1 MSWPRGPVCMTGTVE
16 RRVVHGCG
24 PRCLPAWRTR
34 GQGERRDGLTEQP
47 ELSCTV
53 PSAPGSSADREGSE
67 ETGVRG
73 HRYAHLMGQG
83 HRKKQRVRVGPKT
96 LSTGIFCM

>member
-34 GQGERRDGLTEQP
+34 GQGEQRDRLHSQN
-47 ELSCTV
+47 S
-53 PSAPGSSADREGSE
+53 SAPCLLPQAAGQ
-67 ETGVRG
+67 TGRG
-73 HRYAHLMGQG
+73 VKRQVSGATAMH
-83 HRKKQRVRVGPKT
+83 T
-96 LSTGIFCM
+96 